1 MDYRKFL
8 RRVLLWTLAA
18 LFLIGCSAA
27 ANDQLVVTFNENTC
41 TYKGTSELSIGEHQF
56 IVKNLINGNL
66 SVLVPRIAEGH
77 TYQEFEERVEEEGHK
92 FPIKGTN
99 WPDWMRGDTSNF
111 VTFEK
116 DQATGDEFTTV
127 EISKEG
133 DYALAI
139 LNLSDETL
147 WLCAPLKV
155 ITAASE

>member
-1 MDYRKFL
+1 
-8 RRVLLWTLAA
+8 
-18 LFLIGCSAA
+18 
-27 ANDQLVVTFNENTC
+27 
-41 TYKGTSELSIGEHQF
+41 
-56 IVKNLINGNL
+56 
-66 SVLVPRIAEGH
+66 
-77 TYQEFEERVEEEGHK
+77 
-92 FPIKGTN
+92 
-99 WPDWMRGDTSNF
+99 MRGDTSNF

>member
-92 FPIKGTN
+92 FPIKEPTG
-99 WPDWMRGDTSNF
+99 PIGCV
-111 VTFEK
+111 VTH
-116 DQATGDEFTTV
+116 Q
-127 EISKEG
+127 
-133 DYALAI
+133 I
-139 LNLSDETL
+139 L
-147 WLCAPLKV
+147 
-155 ITAASE
+155 